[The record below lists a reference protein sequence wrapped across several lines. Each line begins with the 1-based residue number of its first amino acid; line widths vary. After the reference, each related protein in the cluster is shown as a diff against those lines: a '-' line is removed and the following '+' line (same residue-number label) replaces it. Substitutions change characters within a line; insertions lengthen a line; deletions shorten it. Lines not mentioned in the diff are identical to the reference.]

1 MSKRKKYEYP
11 LNYYAPSG
19 DPNQLRKVVKA
30 RFSILSSLELLQM
43 LDALIEETPQNKAL
57 VTLLFLLT
65 ERLTYGE
72 YGISQIDD
80 VFEKEVIPLAQ
91 KIEDISSKITTR
103 EITQNIVNRIIPD
116 SIDNN
121 TGDDFTDELKQL
133 KDILRDA
140 SVKLTDNTS
149 DTDDDSL
156 TIKDLIESS
165 NDSDDWVEKITKA
178 LDQSF
183 KDNDLA
189 GEIKSRLND
198 KDKYETKKIEDKD
211 YDGYLKF
218 ISLIFNDPEPD
229 SNSVYDLLNTNE
241 IKQILDSFN
250 IPIGLPENIED
261 HEIKPEEGNCNSKEK
276 NKPSE
281 DQRETN

>member
-1 MSKRKKYEYP
+1 MSKKRKYEYP

-72 YGISQIDD
+72 YGLSQIDE

-140 SVKLTDNTS
+140 SVKLTDN
-149 DTDDDSL
+149 DDIADDV

-165 NDSDDWVEKITKA
+165 NDSDDWIEKITKA
-178 LDQSF
+178 LDKSF

-189 GEIKSRLND
+189 GEVKNRLHD
-198 KDKYETKKIEDKD
+198 KGNYETKKIEDKD

-218 ISLIFNDPEPD
+218 INLIFNDPEPD
-229 SNSVYDLLNTNE
+229 DNPSNDLLNTYE

-250 IPIGLPENIED
+250 IPIELSENVED
-261 HEIKPEEGNCNSKEK
+261 HEIKPNEGNIKSDEKDEPFEKE
-276 NKPSE
+276 
-281 DQRETN
+281 ETS